1 MFVTLGS
8 LLQLDLNLPG
18 KVKNSLKHNYMLIC
32 VNVCLVLDFLIDS
45 KLHVVREHVL
55 F

>member
-1 MFVTLGS
+1 MFVTFGS
-8 LLQLDLNLPG
+8 LLQLDFNLPG
-18 KVKNSLKHNYMLIC
+18 KVKISPKHNYMLIF
-32 VNVCLVLDFLIDS
+32 VNVCLMLDFIIDS

>member
-1 MFVTLGS
+1 MFVTFGS
-8 LLQLDLNLPG
+8 LLQLDFNLPS
-18 KVKNSLKHNYMLIC
+18 KVKISPKHSYMLIC

-45 KLHVVREHVL
+45 KLHVVREHAL